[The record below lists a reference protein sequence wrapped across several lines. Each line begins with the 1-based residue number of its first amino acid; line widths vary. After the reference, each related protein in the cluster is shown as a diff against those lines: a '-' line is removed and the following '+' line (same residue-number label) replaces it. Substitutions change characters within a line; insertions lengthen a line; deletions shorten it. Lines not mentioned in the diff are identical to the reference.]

1 MVRTEAELEQRP
13 ENQYEP
19 LWSVD
24 PGSAVERLPSLPA
37 SRDLGVPPF
46 VGRERSRPEGETYE
60 EREADGRSRS
70 ERWGPPV
77 QGIDRGTAALAAG
90 GLFLALAA
98 MIAVFGLALTIER
111 MLLVLLVPALVLRR
125 GRVFLHDFLPFAALL
140 ILYAEFRG
148 LAHSARA
155 VPYYVPQL
163 DAEKLFF
170 GGHVPAEVLQ
180 RHFYGGVMHLHDTLL
195 LDLTRVHS
203 IVPPLLAFGL
213 WLRRRAL
220 FYRFAATMVTL
231 SFAAAFVFIAFPS
244 APPWAAA
251 QAGFGVHVQRIGHA
265 PSSLPYL
272 SIYHY
277 VDSNPYAAI
286 PSLHAGY
293 AFFLF
298 LFVATLAWRTR
309 WRWPVILLTGIYP
322 LAQSFAAVYTGNHY
336 VVDLLI
342 GYTFAAGAVF
352 GVRAFW
358 RRRGWPE

>member
-1 MVRTEAELEQRP
+1 MV
-13 ENQYEP
+13 
-19 LWSVD
+19 
-24 PGSAVERLPSLPA
+24 
-37 SRDLGVPPF
+37 
-46 VGRERSRPEGETYE
+46 
-60 EREADGRSRS
+60 
-70 ERWGPPV
+70 
-77 QGIDRGTAALAAG
+77 
-90 GLFLALAA
+90 
-98 MIAVFGLALTIER
+98 AVFGLSLTIER
-111 MLLVLLVPALVLRR
+111 MLIVLLVPALVLRR
-125 GRVFLHDFLPFAALL
+125 GRVFLHDFAPFAALL
-140 ILYAEFRG
+140 ILYAEVRG
-148 LAHSARA
+148 LAHAARA

-163 DAEKLFF
+163 DAEKLLF
-170 GGHVPAEVLQ
+170 GGHVPAQVLQ
-180 RHFYGGVMHLHDTLL
+180 QRFFGGVMHLHDTVV
-195 LDLTRVHS
+195 LDLTRIHS

-213 WLRRRAL
+213 WLKRRAL
-220 FYRFAATMVTL
+220 FYRFAATMLTL
-231 SFAAAFVFIAFPS
+231 SFCAALVFVAFPS

-251 QAGFGVHVQRIGHA
+251 QSGFDVHVQRIGHA

-309 WRWPVILLTGIYP
+309 WRWPVILLAGIYP

-342 GYTFAAGAVF
+342 GYAFAAGAVF